1 MVQRTFFTAYCITP
15 NLFCQGVCKKKHK
28 HIRAFAKTGNGHY
41 TFKHRD
47 SRTKKDFRA
56 GVLRQRHGCSPDRG
70 DCHSFHFPPRRLR
83 ELKKKL
89 HFFIKGLDKTKN
101 HAMLQLLQHG
111 CYWKMTAVFS
121 FKKASE
127 SLSTLGCFLSRTFLQ
142 GLLLPCH
149 GDYVVTTAV
158 GEPDGTAGGFIPGF
172 SAGGIIDE
180 ANGLSVRCRQ

>member
-15 NLFCQGVCKKKHK
+15 NLFCQGVCKKKRK
-28 HIRAFAKTGNGHY
+28 HIRAFAKTGKGHY

-47 SRTKKDFRA
+47 SRTKIDFRA
-56 GVLRQRHGCSPDRG
+56 GVLRQRHGCSNDCG
-70 DCHSFHFPPRRLR
+70 DCHSFHFSPRRLR

-101 HAMLQLLQHG
+101 YAILQLLQHG

-127 SLSTLGCFLSRTFLQ
+127 SLSTLGCFLSGTFFTGPYAKPGGWLMLCVAPKRSSVLQ
-142 GLLLPCH
+142 SSL
-149 GDYVVTTAV
+149 
-158 GEPDGTAGGFIPGF
+158 
-172 SAGGIIDE
+172 
-180 ANGLSVRCRQ
+180 R